1 MTKEGMEII
10 AFTTWLVDQW
20 YIWILYAIS
29 VIYLIYQKKKYLFS
43 DYAKIAIVSTLIVFN
58 PLFCGFIVRYFFTYT
73 RYFRI
78 LWLMPV
84 YCVIAIAATDFC
96 SSRRK
101 FSVVMCAIMI
111 YVTGKFE
118 FTGNFSFAENIYK
131 LPQEVVE
138 ICEYFKQT
146 EEYSNGQLKISA
158 EPYLSTFIRQY
169 DSRIR
174 LQFGRSSTVYTESA
188 EAEVAFVQIG
198 IEQGKERDL
207 YLLTKALRNDSCRY
221 LVIEAE
227 KVTDEEMQAYG
238 YAYTDT
244 VCGYEIYQ
252 DMWYFDVPGVENASN
267 GSVILDIQDGMMI
280 EYLKHPDGSPYKV
293 RYVLD
298 EYDGSFHKVIYDKE
312 TQLFYVL
319 DKEKSKILLVHESNG
334 SIRIIDHRQI
344 ATKEIKDIEIQNGY
358 FVLYLNSGETVMLE
372 YKDRSFSVP
381 EP

>member
-118 FTGNFSFAENIYK
+118 FTGNFSFAENI
-131 LPQEVVE
+131 
-138 ICEYFKQT
+138 
-146 EEYSNGQLKISA
+146 
-158 EPYLSTFIRQY
+158 
-169 DSRIR
+169 
-174 LQFGRSSTVYTESA
+174 
-188 EAEVAFVQIG
+188 
-198 IEQGKERDL
+198 
-207 YLLTKALRNDSCRY
+207 
-221 LVIEAE
+221 
-227 KVTDEEMQAYG
+227 
-238 YAYTDT
+238 
-244 VCGYEIYQ
+244 
-252 DMWYFDVPGVENASN
+252 
-267 GSVILDIQDGMMI
+267 
-280 EYLKHPDGSPYKV
+280 
-293 RYVLD
+293 
-298 EYDGSFHKVIYDKE
+298 
-312 TQLFYVL
+312 
-319 DKEKSKILLVHESNG
+319 
-334 SIRIIDHRQI
+334 
-344 ATKEIKDIEIQNGY
+344 
-358 FVLYLNSGETVMLE
+358 
-372 YKDRSFSVP
+372 
-381 EP
+381 